1 MGAWISL
8 LGLMQLHSDLLDG
21 LALPAAVDRETLV
34 DNLLLE
40 TAELELLYSRP
51 DTLKTMIA
59 VWSKKQLP
67 VWTRLEETLH
77 FEYNPIHNYDR
88 TETHTDL
95 ETRDLM
101 GTNDR
106 TYSSSQKRDNTT
118 DVTQDETGTL
128 SKAAYDSGAMVDA
141 EGTQDNRVSTQTDDE
156 SVTRSDTDNTDSTD
170 TGTVNHDFNMHAE
183 GNIGVTTTQ
192 QMIEQEREI
201 RKFNIYDYIVNEFKT
216 RFCILVY

>member
-8 LGLMQLHSDLLDG
+8 LGLMQVHRDVLDDLM
-21 LALPAAVDRETLV
+21 LPAALDRETLI

-51 DTLKTMIA
+51 ETLKTMIA

-67 VWTRLEETLH
+67 IWNKLEETLH
-77 FEYNPIHNYDR
+77 FDYNPIHNYDR
-88 TETHTDL
+88 TETHSDL
-95 ETRDLM
+95 ETRDLA

-106 TYSSSQKRDNTT
+106 TYSSRQNRDNTT
-118 DVTQDETGTL
+118 NVTQDEDSTL

-141 EGTQDNRVSTQTDDE
+141 EGTTDSRRSNQVDDE
-156 SVTRSDTDNTDSTD
+156 TVTRADTDNTDSTD
-170 TGTVNHDFNMHAE
+170 TGTVKHDFEMRAF

-201 RKFNIYDYIVNEFKT
+201 RKFSIYDYIISEFKN

>member
-8 LGLMQLHSDLLDG
+8 LGLMQVHRDVLDD
-21 LALPAAVDRETLV
+21 LALPEAVDRETLI

-51 DTLKTMIA
+51 ETLKTMIA

-67 VWTRLEETLH
+67 VWTKLEETLH

-95 ETRDLM
+95 ETRDLV

-118 DVTQDETGTL
+118 DVTQNETGTL
-128 SKAAYDSGAMVDA
+128 SKAAYDSGTMVDA
-141 EGTQDNRVSTQTDDE
+141 EGTQDNRFSTQTDDE
-156 SVTRSDTDNTDSTD
+156 TVTRSDTDNTDSTD
-170 TGTVNHDFNMHAE
+170 TGTVNHDFNMHSE

-201 RKFNIYDYIVNEFKT
+201 RKFNIYDYIINEFKT